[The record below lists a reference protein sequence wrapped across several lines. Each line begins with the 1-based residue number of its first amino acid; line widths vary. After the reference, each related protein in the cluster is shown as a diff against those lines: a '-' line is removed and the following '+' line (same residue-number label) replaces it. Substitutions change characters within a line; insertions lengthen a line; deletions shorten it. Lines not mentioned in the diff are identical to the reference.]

1 MQKLTLNK
9 RFNAEMTNILGDEIE
24 NYRKQSFSKKEFFFD
39 YLKNDIKSK
48 RKMGHLT
55 ILKD

>member
-1 MQKLTLNK
+1 
-9 RFNAEMTNILGDEIE
+9 MTNILGDEIE

>member
-1 MQKLTLNK
+1 MINIIGKEITNYQNK
-9 RFNAEMTNILGDEIE
+9 
-24 NYRKQSFSKKEFFFD
+24 KFSNNEFFFD
-39 YLKNDIKSK
+39 YLKETIKDK